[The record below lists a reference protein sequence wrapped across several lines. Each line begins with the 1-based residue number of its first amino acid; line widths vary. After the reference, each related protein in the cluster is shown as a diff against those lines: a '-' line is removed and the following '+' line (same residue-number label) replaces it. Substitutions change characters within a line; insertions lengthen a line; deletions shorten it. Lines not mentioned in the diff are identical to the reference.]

1 MMAER
6 MCPGKPTGQR
16 LCILIVAHGIG
27 GRCPNSKVL
36 QATPDKLTAMK
47 VEG

>member
-1 MMAER
+1 MIAER
-6 MCPGKPTGQR
+6 MCTGKRTGQR
-16 LCILIVAHGIG
+16 LYVLIVAHGIG

-36 QATPDKLTAMK
+36 QATPDQLTAMK